1 VSLEKAR
8 HLGNVR
14 RRDLSFKRCKVR
26 DQPLLGL
33 MDIKVQRNAFG
44 RQVDSFETD
53 LEIDELMKATGTE
66 HAYHAVF
73 IRAPLIESVHG
84 MQKCFRRLKMG
95 ALLPRRKVI
104 CWLHRF
110 TLN

>member
-1 VSLEKAR
+1 
-8 HLGNVR
+8 
-14 RRDLSFKRCKVR
+14 
-26 DQPLLGL
+26 

-73 IRAPLIESVHG
+73 IRAPLIESV
-84 MQKCFRRLKMG
+84 MEMRRCFLLLKMG
-95 ALLPRRKVI
+95 ALLRRRKVI
-104 CWLHRF
+104 CSPLRS
-110 TLN
+110 TLS